1 MKALRPLLGPELY
14 WVLVYLVAVLFARQ
28 NLPPTEAGSRHL
40 EKISMLLPLVAVPL
54 SFAVF
59 WLPTRPRWLIARF
72 ALAMLVGLILVLIR
86 LVNGIDYADGR
97 NAGVFGV
104 FALGLAVG
112 LLALIASL
120 IALWI
125 LR

>member
-1 MKALRPLLGPELY
+1 MKALGLLLGPELY
-14 WVLVYLVAVLFARQ
+14 WVLIYLVAVLFARQ
-28 NLPPTEAGSRHL
+28 NLPPTEASSRWL
-40 EKISMLLPLVAVPL
+40 EKVSMLLPLVAVPL

-72 ALAMLVGLILVLIR
+72 ALALLVGLIFVVIR
-86 LVNGIDYADGR
+86 LVNGVDYGDSR
-97 NAGVFGV
+97 NSGVFGV
-104 FALGLAVG
+104 FALGLGVG
-112 LLALIASL
+112 FLALVASL